1 MVIFP
6 LWRFEVEP
14 LEVLKD
20 LAVDES
26 LPVNAALSKR
36 LREAARA
43 PPRRRGE
50 ALRKLYE
57 GGPFL
62 LLSGRKF
69 FLLVGRRV
77 FLGERPPGGMDL
89 EVDEGTAAQE
99 GPEFPLTLPRMMGGS
114 FCRAR
119 LVDFG
124 HTEASGFQEKP

>member
-1 MVIFP
+1 MTKSVGPLQKTYFP
-6 LWRFEVEP
+6 CNGHFVLYLPKLIGHLSPVAIRRARIGVFPRVEP
-14 LEVLKD
+14 LEVRKD

-77 FLGERPPGGMDL
+77 FL
-89 EVDEGTAAQE
+89 
-99 GPEFPLTLPRMMGGS
+99 
-114 FCRAR
+114 
-119 LVDFG
+119 
-124 HTEASGFQEKP
+124 